1 MSEAQTTPG
10 RVGAGL
16 LFSPVLTASLE
27 HRRSLMSALVRVL
40 ECRRLDEAETA
51 ALLGIAAPRVRA
63 LMRGDADAFAVE
75 ELVRLLAA
83 VGIDV

>member
-10 RVGAGL
+10 RAGTGL

-27 HRRSLMSALVRVL
+27 HRRSLTTALVRVL
-40 ECRRLDEAETA
+40 ECRRLGAAETA
-51 ALLGIAAPRVRA
+51 ALLGIGEPRVRV
-63 LMRGDADAFAVE
+63 LMRGDADAFSIE